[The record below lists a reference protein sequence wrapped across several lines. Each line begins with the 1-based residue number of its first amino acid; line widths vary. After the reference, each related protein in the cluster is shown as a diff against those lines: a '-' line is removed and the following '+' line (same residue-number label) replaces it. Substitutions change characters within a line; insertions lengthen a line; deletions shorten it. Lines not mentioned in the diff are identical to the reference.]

1 MTIIETPDPWALPL
15 KPRKRPD
22 RVTVYRS
29 TEREPGMR
37 GLPKIVWRYKVQ
49 DGGNWRT
56 LAVSSEA
63 YTKRAHCVRMARR
76 LFPEAEL
83 VVEP

>member
-29 TEREPGMR
+29 GIDENSDNLWHGYR
-37 GLPKIVWRYKVQ
+37 WRIQ
-49 DGGNWRT
+49 DGGNWRI
-56 LAVSSEA
+56 LATSSEA

>member
-1 MTIIETPDPWALPL
+1 MTIIESPDPWALPA
-15 KPRKRPD
+15 KVRKRPD
-22 RVTVYRS
+22 RVTVYRQDPRLGWPA
-29 TEREPGMR
+29 T
-37 GLPKIVWRYKVQ
+37 VWRWRIQ
-49 DGGNWRT
+49 DGGDWRT